1 MKIIIHFF
9 ILTFLSMASIAQSD
23 SKTITGTVKDIKNEL
38 IPGATVRLMKAVDS
52 TLVRTEMTDEHGKF
66 YFSGINNGNYL
77 LDITATGQ
85 KHFTGIPIRIA
96 DIHKSIVLPV
106 IVLLP
111 AKSMNLAEVVVKAK
125 RPLIEQDIDKTV
137 VNVASMI
144 SSATSNALEVLEKT
158 PGVTVNLNGEISLN
172 GRSSILVL
180 IDGRPTHMSGQD
192 LAVYLKSL
200 PGSLL
205 EKIELID
212 NPSARYDAAGNA
224 IINLRLKKNRTG
236 GFTGNLS
243 AGYTQ
248 GKYAR
253 NNDAVNLNYKHKK
266 INLFAGIGYNREQ
279 NYTDDIYDRRFYN
292 AMNEPNSSVSLLN
305 KQKYANK
312 GLHANVGFDYAASDR
327 TTYGFQINLNQN
339 KRSGGLTYTSNAYNA
354 DKRLDAIGKGMST
367 GGDKRMNVGTNLNFL
382 HKFGKTGSELSA
394 DLNYLHYNTNGDQ
407 SLLNYLYLPDGS
419 FANSNRF
426 LYHLPSAINIYT
438 VKADYVLPL
447 RNKVKLETGFKS
459 SVVDNN
465 SVADYYDIIDELQKI
480 DNAKSN
486 HFRYHEKISA
496 AYINTRKNW
505 KRLGAQLGFRIENT
519 SSIGKQL
526 GNDSVQASRFTKNYT
541 QLFPSVFLSYN
552 LDTLGKNSLSMSIT
566 RRINRPNY
574 QLLNPFLFFRDR
586 YSYTE
591 GNPLLSPQYQ
601 YRYEIRY
608 MHKQILRM
616 ALSYNRFT
624 DVIFQTTEAVD
635 DIFITRPENIAKG
648 YMLLLNTGLSL
659 SPAKWWNVNA
669 DILLSHIGLNGKA
682 YTETLNLSTYVARI
696 NVMNQFRFNKGWSA
710 ELSAYYASQDLSG
723 QAFTGG
729 MFRANAGV
737 QKKIWKE
744 KGSLRLGFEDIFHSW
759 VYHNRSVS
767 LKQAQFFQ
775 ISESD
780 TQRIGVAFT
789 YRFGNDTFAR
799 KRKHSDNASDEEKGR
814 VNN

>member
-1 MKIIIHFF
+1 MKILIHFL
-9 ILTFLSMASIAQSD
+9 ILTFLSLATMAQSA
-23 SKTITGTVKDIKNEL
+23 SKTISGTVKDIKNEV
-38 IPGATVRLMKAVDS
+38 IRGATVRLLKAIDS
-52 TLVRTEMTDEHGKF
+52 TMVRTEITNENGKF
-66 YFSGINNGNYL
+66 HFSSVHNGNYL
-77 LDITATGQ
+77 FAITATGQ
-85 KHFTGIPIRIA
+85 KQFTGMALGIGN
-96 DIHKSIVLPV
+96 IHKSIVLPI

-111 AKSMNLAEVVVKAK
+111 AKSVHLKEVVVRAK

-144 SSATSNALEVLEKT
+144 SSATSNTLEVLEKT
-158 PGVTVNLNGEISLN
+158 PGVTVGLNGEISLN
-172 GRSSILVL
+172 GRAGVLVL

-192 LAVYLKSL
+192 LATYLKSL

-224 IINLRLKKNRTG
+224 IINLRLKKNRAG

-253 NNDAVNLNYKHKK
+253 SNNAVNLNYNHKK
-266 INLFAGIGYNREQ
+266 MNLFAGIGYNREK

-292 AMNEPNSSVSLLN
+292 AGNEPISTVSLVN

-312 GLHANVGFDYAASDR
+312 GLNANVGFDYAASAN

-339 KRSGGLTYTSNAYNA
+339 KRSGGLNYTSNDYNA
-354 DKRLDAIGKGMST
+354 NKQLDTIGRGISI
-367 GGDKRMNVGTNLNFL
+367 GGDDRMNVGTNLNFL
-382 HKFGKTGSELSA
+382 HRFGKTGRELYA
-394 DLNYLHYNTNGDQ
+394 DINYLHYNTKGDQ
-407 SLLNYLYLPDGS
+407 SLLNYLHLPDGS
-419 FANSNRF
+419 LTNSSKF
-426 LYHLPSAINIYT
+426 LYHLPSTINIYT
-438 VKADYVLPL
+438 VKADYVHPL
-447 RNKVKLETGFKS
+447 KNKAKLETGFKS

-465 SVADYYDIIDELQKI
+465 NVADYYDIIGELQKI

-486 HFRYHEKISA
+486 HFRYHENINA
-496 AYINTRKNW
+496 AYINTRKSW

-519 SSIGKQL
+519 KALGRQI
-526 GNDSVQASRFTKNYT
+526 GNDLVQASRFTKNYT
-541 QLFPSVFLSYN
+541 QLFPSIFLSYN
-552 LDTLGKNSLSMSIT
+552 LDTLGNNSLSMSIT

-574 QLLNPFLFFRDR
+574 QLLNPFLFFRDK

-601 YRYEIRY
+601 YRYEVRY
-608 MHKQILRM
+608 MHKQFLRM
-616 ALSYNRFT
+616 TLSYNRFT

-635 DIFITRPENIAKG
+635 DIFITRPDNIAKG

-659 SPAKWWNVNA
+659 SPVKWWNLNT

-682 YTETLNLSTYVARI
+682 YTETLNPNTYVARI

-710 ELSAYYASQDLSG
+710 ELGAYYASQDLSG
-723 QAFTGG
+723 QAFTGE
-729 MFRANAGV
+729 MYRANAGV

-759 VYHNRSVS
+759 IYHNRSVS
-767 LKQAQFFQ
+767 LKQAQYFQ

-780 TQRIGVAFT
+780 TQRIGFAFT

-799 KRKHSDNASDEEKGR
+799 KRKHNDNASDEEKGR

>member
-1 MKIIIHFF
+1 MKIIIHFL
-9 ILTFLSMASIAQSD
+9 ILTFLSLATMAQSV
-23 SKTITGTVKDIKNEL
+23 SKTISGTVKDIKNEL
-38 IPGATVRLMKAVDS
+38 VRGAMVRLLKAIDS
-52 TLVRTEMTDEHGKF
+52 TMVRTEMTDENGKF
-66 YFSGINNGNYL
+66 RFGTVNNGNYL
-77 LDITATGQ
+77 LAITATGQ
-85 KHFTGIPIRIA
+85 KQFTGIPLSIA
-96 DIHKSIVLPV
+96 DKHKSIVLPV

-158 PGVTVNLNGEISLN
+158 PGVTVGLNGEISLN

-224 IINLRLKKNRTG
+224 IINLRLKKNRAG
-236 GFTGNLS
+236 GLTGNFS

-253 NNDAVNLNYKHKK
+253 NNNAFNLNYNQKK
-266 INLFAGIGYNREQ
+266 INLFAGISYNREK
-279 NYTDDIYDRRFYN
+279 NYTDDNYDRRFYN
-292 AMNEPNSSVSLLN
+292 AGNEPISTVSLVN
-305 KQKYANK
+305 KQRFTNK
-312 GLHANVGFDYAASDR
+312 GLSANAGLDYAASAN
-327 TTYGFQINLNQN
+327 TTYGFQINLSRN
-339 KRSGGLTYTSNAYNA
+339 KRSGGLHYISNDYNA
-354 DKRLDAIGKGMST
+354 NKQLDTIGTGLTT
-367 GGDKRMNVGTNLNFL
+367 GGDKRMNVSTNLNFL
-382 HKFGKTGSELSA
+382 HRFGKTGRELSA

-419 FANSNRF
+419 LTSSNRF
-426 LYHLPSAINIYT
+426 LYHLPSAIDIYT
-438 VKADYVLPL
+438 VRADYVHPL
-447 RNKVKLETGFKS
+447 KNKGKLEAGFKS

-465 SVADYYDIIDELQKI
+465 NVADYYDIIGQLQKI
-480 DNAKSN
+480 DNTKSN
-486 HFRYHEKISA
+486 HFRYHENINA
-496 AYINTRKNW
+496 AYINTRKSW

-519 SSIGKQL
+519 KALGRQL

-541 QLFPSVFLSYN
+541 QLFPSAFLSYN

-574 QLLNPFLFFRDR
+574 QLLNPFLFFRDK

-608 MHKQILRM
+608 MHKQFLRM
-616 ALSYNRFT
+616 TLSYNRFT

-659 SPAKWWNVNA
+659 SPAKWWNLNTDV
-669 DILLSHIGLNGKA
+669 LLSHIGLNGKA
-682 YTETLNLSTYVARI
+682 YTETLNPSTYVVRI

-710 ELSAYYASQDLSG
+710 EMGAYYASQDLSG

-814 VNN
+814 VSN